1 MIEKRDHEFENKK
14 EEKIKNLIKDI
25 LSLKRQKEREG
36 DNESIEIKLARRL
49 EQRSYHK
56 LSEEILYNII
66 LRYEID
72 YNKLPTKNILIK
84 LMINYL
90 GNIQKSP
97 ENYNFPNNLKEVNNM
112 KLEKRIGIGGRGE
125 IFAVKPENVQT
136 KKIYKYFAFKRQQK
150 NIPYPLNIHISSAI
164 LLALYDFQPKYY
176 NQYFMEINEYKNK
189 NIQRVFKDV
198 NFAYKYQLYENEIIW
213 HILYNFTNIRD
224 QIKNMMQR

>member
-1 MIEKRDHEFENKK
+1 MIEKRDHEFENNK
-14 EEKIKNLIKDI
+14 EEKIQNLIKDI
-25 LSLKRQKEREG
+25 LSLKRQKEKEG

-97 ENYNFPNNLKEVNNM
+97 EYYNFPNNLKEVNNM
-112 KLEKRIGIGGRGE
+112 KL
-125 IFAVKPENVQT
+125 
-136 KKIYKYFAFKRQQK
+136 
-150 NIPYPLNIHISSAI
+150 
-164 LLALYDFQPKYY
+164 
-176 NQYFMEINEYKNK
+176 
-189 NIQRVFKDV
+189 
-198 NFAYKYQLYENEIIW
+198 
-213 HILYNFTNIRD
+213 
-224 QIKNMMQR
+224 